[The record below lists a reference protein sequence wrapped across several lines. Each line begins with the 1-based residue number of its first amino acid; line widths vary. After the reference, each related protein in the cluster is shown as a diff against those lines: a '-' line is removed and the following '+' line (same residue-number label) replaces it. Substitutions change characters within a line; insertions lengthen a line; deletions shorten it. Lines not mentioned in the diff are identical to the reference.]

1 MKNRPIL
8 SMKNH
13 LLSAIYLILCCYSCE
28 DSGSSSKS
36 TQMKDQTVVN
46 DQAIIK
52 DQSSLNDQ
60 SVVDQSALNDQ
71 AIEDQSSSLN
81 DQVLADQSSLNDQVL
96 ADQVLADQVLADQVI
111 DQMLPPP
118 IWQEEQDLLQLQ
130 RQLPLSRSAQ
140 VLGDVN
146 AGWDYVRYGNFV
158 AGGVPLSVF
167 TTFIPPVTSNLL
179 ERTGDNATLPRSFNA
194 FDASNG
200 VRVVGGITC
209 LGCHSSY
216 LNGQFVVGLGN
227 AFSDYTNQS
236 ELFAGTLKAILL
248 QQYGENSP
256 EYEAS
261 RSFLQGSQRVGGFVR
276 TPFRGVN
283 PAFKV
288 EEVAVS
294 MRNPNDLQWRG
305 EEIFQISPNLYASD
319 VPAWWHVKKK
329 AALYYNAMGR
339 GDFRKM
345 LMQTSVVAI
354 ESIAQAEE
362 ILSHF
367 DDMLAWIQ
375 SIQPPAY
382 PQTIDQSKIEIG
394 KAVFTANC
402 SRCHGTYLDASDPS
416 FSDLNVQNA
425 QETYPNLL
433 IALDEVG
440 TDPYYARDASEN
452 AGLSRWLN
460 DSWYANSEP
469 RMQAFPLAGYVAP
482 PLDGIWATAPYFHN
496 GAVPNLKAVIDPS
509 IRPNFWCRDFESDTY
524 DFVNVGWPFTEMD
537 DDLKNCY
544 DTSKQG
550 YGHMGHTYGVYL
562 NESEK
567 DALLEYLKGI

>member
-1 MKNRPIL
+1 MKSKIL
-8 SMKNH
+8 FFF
-13 LLSAIYLILCCYSCE
+13 LLLTCLACEETKQQTPETDLAIMI
-28 DSGSSSKS
+28 
-36 TQMKDQTVVN
+36 DQTIN
-46 DQAIIK
+46 TDQNMKADQSSTIDQSITLDQAIAN
-52 DQSSLNDQ
+52 DQSITNDQTLENDQ
-60 SVVDQSALNDQ
+60 SVNTDQS
-71 AIEDQSSSLN
+71 IDQS
-81 DQVLADQSSLNDQVL
+81 
-96 ADQVLADQVLADQVI
+96 I
-111 DQMLPPP
+111 DQMLMPP
-118 IWQEEQDLLQLQ
+118 IWQGEQDLLQTQGQLQ
-130 RQLPLSRSAQ
+130 LTRSEQ
-140 VLGDVN
+140 VLGDVS
-146 AGWDYVRYGNFV
+146 AGWDYVRYGAFV
-158 AGGVPLSVF
+158 GGGVPLSVF
-167 TTFIPPVTSNLL
+167 SSFIPPSSSNLL

-216 LNGQFVVGLGN
+216 LNGQFIVGLGN

-236 ELFAGTLKAILL
+236 ELFAATLKAILI
-248 QQYGENSP
+248 QQYGENSA

-261 RSFLQGSQRVGGFVR
+261 KSFLRGSQRVGGFVR

-288 EEVAVS
+288 EEAAVS
-294 MRNPNDLQWRG
+294 MRNPADLQWQDS
-305 EEIFQISPNLYASD
+305 ESFSISPNLYGSD

-354 ESIAQAEE
+354 ENIEQAQE

-375 SIQPPAY
+375 SIEPPTY
-382 PQTIDQSKIEIG
+382 PQTIDLSKVAMG
-394 KAVFTANC
+394 KEVFTANC
-402 SRCHGTYLDASDPS
+402 SRCHGNYVHSSEANAQDPN
-416 FSDLNVQNA
+416 FQNA

-469 RMQAFPLAGYVAP
+469 RMQAFPLAGYIAP
-482 PLDGIWATAPYFHN
+482 PLDGVWATAPYFHH

-509 IRPNFWCRDFESDTY
+509 LRPALWCRDFESDAY
-524 DFVNVGWPFTEMD
+524 DFVNVEWPFAEMD

-544 DTSKQG
+544 DTNQQG
-550 YGHMGHTYGVYL
+550 YGNMGHTYGAYL